1 MSKNQPVKKRSY
13 AAMMRKYLISA
24 FVVASFAVYALNE
37 NNSNPNTAGGV
48 APLQA
53 STQASRQAP
62 AATIYPTTAPEPA
75 LAPDATSTAQSAP
88 ANTALIGP
96 VAPTKSAAQ
105 PTDAPQPTDTAAPPT
120 DTPVPPAAVA
130 SGYKDG
136 QFTGDVADAYYGA
149 VQVKVAIQKGKIVN
163 VQFLDYP
170 HDRRRSADINSQAM
184 PWLQQE
190 AVQAQSAQVDIIGGA
205 TLTSQAFIESLQT
218 ALNSA
223 KS

>member
-1 MSKNQPVKKRSY
+1 MSTNQPVKKRSY
-13 AAMMRKYLISA
+13 AYMMRKYLISA
-24 FVVASFAVYALNE
+24 FVVASFAAYALNE
-37 NNSNPNTAGGV
+37 NNSNSNTAGGV

-53 STQASRQAP
+53 SSRASGQAP
-62 AATIYPTTAPEPA
+62 AATIYPTAAPEPA
-75 LAPDATSTAQSAP
+75 LAPEATSTAQSSQGS
-88 ANTALIGP
+88 TAFVGP
-96 VAPTKSAAQ
+96 V
-105 PTDAPQPTDTAAPPT
+105 APPT
-120 DTPVPPAAVA
+120 DTPVPPTAVA

-136 QFTGDVADAYYGA
+136 QFTGDVADAYYGP
-149 VQVKVAIQKGKIVN
+149 VQVKVAIQKGKIVD

-218 ALNSA
+218 ALNNA